1 MDNISVFTEDELNS
15 LKSKLFENQYNE
27 YIRIKALLKEIE
39 ILKKLKDIKV
49 DSLPRDVH
57 KKYEELSLNFCVEN
71 NMWYE
76 SQDEIQEYL
85 SSKKNIR
92 IKLIYDALHET
103 EMLCKRYIDSRLDKA
118 ILYPVRIEEDDLKN
132 PRI

>member
-1 MDNISVFTEDELNS
+1 MLNDDKIDNVNLFTEDELNGM
-15 LKSKLFENQYNE
+15 KSKLFENQYNE
-27 YIRIKALLKEIE
+27 FIRIKALMKEIAE
-39 ILKKLKDIKV
+39 LKKMKDIKI

-76 SQDEIQEYL
+76 TQDEIQEYL

-92 IKLIYDALHET
+92 IKLIY
-103 EMLCKRYIDSRLDKA
+103 
-118 ILYPVRIEEDDLKN
+118 
-132 PRI
+132 